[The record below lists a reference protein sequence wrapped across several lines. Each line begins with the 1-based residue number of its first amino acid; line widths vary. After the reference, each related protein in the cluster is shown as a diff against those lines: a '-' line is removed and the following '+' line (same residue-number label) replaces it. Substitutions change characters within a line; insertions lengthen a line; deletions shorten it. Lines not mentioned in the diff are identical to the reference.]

1 MCCRTLNG
9 DLLLPGSTF
18 LSLGYSNMLGENLS
32 PTIDTLRTRANV
44 AVGPSSGN
52 TRTASRTFPL
62 NVQLIIRPSNSSQR
76 RESPIR
82 GYCKNLSQSGCG
94 VVTDCAP
101 RVGDLYRFEMPS
113 DTTHP
118 IHGAHA
124 RCVRC
129 HLLDEEAFEVG
140 FSFLSPVDLNVTE
153 TQADNL
159 TDPLV

>member
-1 MCCRTLNG
+1 
-9 DLLLPGSTF
+9 
-18 LSLGYSNMLGENLS
+18 
-32 PTIDTLRTRANV
+32 
-44 AVGPSSGN
+44 
-52 TRTASRTFPL
+52 L

-76 RESPIR
+76 RETSIR

-94 VVTDCAP
+94 VVTDSAP

-118 IHGAHA
+118 VHGAHA

-140 FSFLSPVDLNVTE
+140 FSFLTPVELNVTE

>member
-1 MCCRTLNG
+1 
-9 DLLLPGSTF
+9 
-18 LSLGYSNMLGENLS
+18 MLGENLS
-32 PTIDTLRTRANV
+32 PTIDSLRTRASV
-44 AVGPSSGN
+44 AVGQASAN

-76 RESPIR
+76 RETSIR

-101 RVGDLYRFEMPS
+101 RVGDMYRFEMPS

-140 FSFLSPVDLNVTE
+140 FSFLTPVELNVIE
-153 TQADNL
+153 TQAEDL

>member
-1 MCCRTLNG
+1 
-9 DLLLPGSTF
+9 
-18 LSLGYSNMLGENLS
+18 MLGENLS
-32 PTIDTLRTRANV
+32 PTIDSLRTRASV
-44 AVGPSSGN
+44 AVGQASAN
-52 TRTASRTFPL
+52 IRTASRTFSL

-76 RESPIR
+76 RETSIR

-101 RVGDLYRFEMPS
+101 RVGDMYRFEMPS

-140 FSFLSPVDLNVTE
+140 FSFITPVELNVTA
-153 TQADNL
+153 TQADSL

>member
-1 MCCRTLNG
+1 
-9 DLLLPGSTF
+9 
-18 LSLGYSNMLGENLS
+18 MLGENLS
-32 PTIDTLRTRANV
+32 PTIDSLRTRASV
-44 AVGPSSGN
+44 AVGQASAN
-52 TRTASRTFPL
+52 TRTASRTLPL

-76 RESPIR
+76 RETSIR

-118 IHGAHA
+118 VHGAHA

-140 FSFLSPVDLNVTE
+140 FSFLTPVELNVTE
-153 TQADNL
+153 TQADSL

>member
-1 MCCRTLNG
+1 
-9 DLLLPGSTF
+9 
-18 LSLGYSNMLGENLS
+18 MLGENLS
-32 PTIDTLRTRANV
+32 PAVDSLRTRA
-44 AVGPSSGN
+44 AAGQSPTN
-52 TRTASRTFPL
+52 TRVASRTFPV
-62 NVQLIIRPSNSSQR
+62 NVQLLIRPSNSSQR
-76 RESPIR
+76 RETPLR
-82 GYCKNLSQSGCG
+82 AYCKNLSQSGCG

-101 RVGDLYRFEMPS
+101 KVGDMYRFEMPS

-153 TQADNL
+153 TQSDSQS
-159 TDPLV
+159 DPLV

>member
-1 MCCRTLNG
+1 
-9 DLLLPGSTF
+9 
-18 LSLGYSNMLGENLS
+18 MLGENLR
-32 PTIDTLRTRANV
+32 PTIDSNRSRGNV
-44 AVGPSSGN
+44 VAGQASAN
-52 TRTASRTFPL
+52 TRSASRTFPS
-62 NVQLIIRPSNSSQR
+62 NIKLIIRPSNSSQR
-76 RESPIR
+76 SETPIR

-118 IHGAHA
+118 IHGVHA

-129 HLLDEEAFEVG
+129 HLLDEEVFEVG

-153 TQADNL
+153 TQIETL

>member
-1 MCCRTLNG
+1 
-9 DLLLPGSTF
+9 
-18 LSLGYSNMLGENLS
+18 MLGENLS
-32 PTIDTLRTRANV
+32 PTIDSLRTRASV
-44 AVGPSSGN
+44 AVGQASAN

-76 RESPIR
+76 RETSIR

-101 RVGDLYRFEMPS
+101 RVGDMYRFEMPS

-140 FSFLSPVDLNVTE
+140 FSFITPVELNVTA
-153 TQADNL
+153 TQADSL

>member
-1 MCCRTLNG
+1 
-9 DLLLPGSTF
+9 
-18 LSLGYSNMLGENLS
+18 MLGENLS
-32 PTIDTLRTRANV
+32 PAIDSLRTRVQTV
-44 AVGPSSGN
+44 AGASTTN
-52 TRTASRTFPL
+52 TRAASRTFPL

-76 RESPIR
+76 KESSIR

-94 VVTDCAP
+94 VITDCPP
-101 RVGDLYRFEMPS
+101 RVGDLYRFELPS
-113 DTTHP
+113 DATHP

-129 HLLDEEAFEVG
+129 HLLDEEAFEAG

-153 TQADNL
+153 TQVDNL